1 MDEPQNALKSDSAKE
16 VRPKDPQ
23 YMIPYIKHSK
33 NTVGTQGQLV
43 AAGGK
48 KTN

>member
-1 MDEPQNALKSDSAKE
+1 MDEPQNALKSYSAKE
-16 VRPKDPQ
+16 VRPKDLQ
-23 YMIPYIKHSK
+23 YLILYRKHSK
-33 NTVGTQGQLV
+33 DTVGTQGWLV